1 MNHALL
7 LAVGI
12 GFVAGLRSLTA
23 PAFVCWAAYLHWIS
37 LVGTPL
43 AFMGSPIAVGI
54 FTLLAIVELIADV
67 LPQTPP
73 RTAPVGLI
81 ARIIMG
87 GLSGVSIYAAAAAR
101 PPLTGLIVGVIG
113 AVIGTYAGYNIRRAL
128 VNGLKVKDIFIA
140 IPEDIV
146 AFVLAY
152 WIVR

>member
-23 PAFVCWAAYLHWIS
+23 PAFVSWAAYLHWIT
-37 LVGTPL
+37 LTGTPL
-43 AFMGSPIAVGI
+43 AFMGSPITVGI

-67 LPQTPP
+67 MPKTPP

-81 ARIIMG
+81 ARIITG
-87 GLSGVSIYAAAAAR
+87 GLSGACIYAAAAAM
-101 PPLTGLIVGVIG
+101 PITGAILGIVG
-113 AVIGTYAGYNIRRAL
+113 ALIGTYAGYHIRRAL
-128 VNGLKVKDIFIA
+128 VNGLKVKDILIA

-146 AFVLAY
+146 ALVLAY
-152 WIVR
+152 CIVR